1 MEDGVLRIN
10 LIEQNIFKLIW
21 EKCVLFVVW
30 PHKDDDWALNGSPA
44 INSIIYKRY
53 SLEHLQ
59 GNEYWKGIE
68 RTEINVFSN

>member
-30 PHKDDDWALNGSPA
+30 PHKDDDWALNGPPA
-44 INSIIYKRY
+44 INYNY
-53 SLEHLQ
+53 LQ
-59 GNEYWKGIE
+59 
-68 RTEINVFSN
+68 TV